1 MIKREELVVL
11 EEKMDALD
19 PSKNKIYKFL
29 RCEQANKID
38 TKRVMERVKKEI
50 RKRLDHLT
58 RLNLNDVNLMKAI
71 NCQLIPVADQVMN
84 VCNLGKDDLDELNVI
99 VLRGERFLWKTI
111 KRLEI
116 IFKERGR
123 WQGIENFQRFL

>member
-58 RLNLNDVNLMKAI
+58 ALNLNDVNLMKAI

-84 VCNLGKDDLDELNVI
+84 VCNLGKGDLDKLNVI

-111 KRLEI
+111 KRLQI

-123 WQGIENFQRFL
+123 WLGIENFQRFL

>member
-1 MIKREELVVL
+1 MIKREEMVVL

-123 WQGIENFQRFL
+123 

>member
-38 TKRVMERVKKEI
+38 IKRVMERAKKEI

-58 RLNLNDVNLMKAI
+58 GLNLNDVNLMKAM

-84 VCNLGKDDLDELNVI
+84 VCNLGKGDLEELNVI

-123 WQGIENFQRFL
+123 WLGIENFQRFL

>member
-38 TKRVMERVKKEI
+38 IKRVVERAKKEI

-58 RLNLNDVNLMKAI
+58 GLNLNDVNLMKAM

-84 VCNLGKDDLDELNVI
+84 VCNLGKGDLEELNVI

-116 IFKERGR
+116 IFKQRGR
-123 WQGIENFQRFL
+123 WLGIENFQRFL

>member
-38 TKRVMERVKKEI
+38 IKRVMERAKKEI

-58 RLNLNDVNLMKAI
+58 GLNLNDVNLMKAM

-84 VCNLGKDDLDELNVI
+84 VCNLGKGDLEELNVI

-116 IFKERGR
+116 IFKQRGR
-123 WQGIENFQRFL
+123 WLGIENFQRFL

>member
-1 MIKREELVVL
+1 
-11 EEKMDALD
+11 
-19 PSKNKIYKFL
+19 
-29 RCEQANKID
+29 
-38 TKRVMERVKKEI
+38 MERVKKEI

-123 WQGIENFQRFL
+123 

>member
-19 PSKNKIYKFL
+19 PSKNKIYKFF

-38 TKRVMERVKKEI
+38 IKRVMERVKKEI

-58 RLNLNDVNLMKAI
+58 TLNLNDVNLMKAI

-84 VCNLGKDDLDELNVI
+84 VCNLGKGDLDKLNVI

-111 KRLEI
+111 KRLQI

-123 WQGIENFQRFL
+123 WLGIENFQRFL